1 VKKSKNKYKKGNI
14 MTNKKLL
21 IVISVVLIGIF
32 GIMLMNQDDSI
43 GDQIGEG
50 VEEVGDE
57 IDDAVSQ

>member
-1 VKKSKNKYKKGNI
+1 